1 MLITA
6 SILLIATTT
15 ACSTNNGA
23 SAGQR
28 PSPGGLAASCA
39 VSLPNGVTVPG
50 QIGSSP
56 GQVASGDGMFG
67 NEALSVALQPNG
79 RVVAKRDPHDG
90 SIGMKFM
97 WWRGVKGELQITGQ
111 RLDTQAKPARADVP
125 GGYGD
130 QSFQASGIVFPT
142 AGCWQVTGS
151 VGANNLTFVT
161 EVVGT

>member
-6 SILLIATTT
+6 SVLLTATTT
-15 ACSTNNGA
+15 ACSTNNGE
-23 SAGQR
+23 SAGSTSAG
-28 PSPGGLAASCA
+28 PSASCA
-39 VSLPNGVTVPG
+39 VTLPNGVTVPG

-67 NEALSVALQPNG
+67 NGALSVALQPNG
-79 RVVAKRDPHDG
+79 RVVARRDPHDG

-97 WWRGVKGELQITGQ
+97 WWRGVKGELQITGR
-111 RLDTQAKPARADVP
+111 RLDAQAKPARADVP

-130 QSFQASGIVFPT
+130 QGFQASGIVFPT

-161 EVVGT
+161 EVIGTSS